1 MRNAPE
7 NGTVPSM
14 LRLTLVAFVV
24 DQVNV
29 AEDPKMTLVG
39 ETVKL
44 AVGNVEGGGVV
55 VALTL
60 ADCTE
65 LLPAASYADTV

>member
-1 MRNAPE
+1 MPSILRR
-7 NGTVPSM
+7 TV
-14 LRLTLVAFVV
+14 VAFVV

-29 AEDPKMTLVG
+29 VDDPTTTLVG

-44 AVGNVEGGGVV
+44 AVGSVAVAGFV

-60 ADCTE
+60 AD
-65 LLPAASYADTV
+65 

>member
-1 MRNAPE
+1 M
-7 NGTVPSM
+7 PSM
-14 LRLTLVAFVV
+14 LKFTFVAFVV

-60 ADCTE
+60 ADCAE
-65 LLPAASYADTV
+65 LLPTASYADTV